1 MAGIIPQISSLAA
14 PLPAF
19 HTGRMQRKR
28 VLADIGERG
37 WLERLAERLRGAA
50 NHRLQVPIGDDAAV
64 LAPTRGM
71 SLVMTSDAFIE
82 GTHFKRSWLGWR
94 GLARRAVLA
103 AASDVTAMG
112 GEPVGFLVS
121 LGIPSR
127 VRIDHLD
134 AFTQGL
140 AEMASE
146 FGLVPLGGDTVRS
159 PRVMV
164 DVMVVGEARR
174 EEVLLQT
181 GASPGDA
188 LWVSSTLGR
197 CRALVELKSTAP
209 RGFPHLDH
217 PLWSPPAR
225 WPLLPAL
232 RKALPL
238 RALTDLSD
246 GLAVDLTKVLR
257 RSGLGAEIHLD
268 RLPIDPF
275 VIEQAKELQFK
286 PHEYA
291 FLGGEDYELLV
302 VEAGDNQSAD
312 RIDLD
317 GVPLTRIGKVTSS
330 AKGVE
335 THLHGKRKRI
345 RSKGFE
351 HFA

>member
-1 MAGIIPQISSLAA
+1 
-14 PLPAF
+14 
-19 HTGRMQRKR
+19 MQRKR

-37 WLERLAERLRGAA
+37 WLEHLAERLSGAP
-50 NHRLQVPIGDDAAV
+50 RDCLQVPIGDDAAV
-64 LAPTRGM
+64 LAPPQGK
-71 SLVMTSDAFIE
+71 SLVLTSDAFIE
-82 GTHFKRSWLGWR
+82 GTHFRRSWLGWS

-112 GEPVGFLVS
+112 GRPVGFLVS
-121 LGIPSR
+121 IGIPSR
-127 VRIDHLD
+127 VRIDHLE
-134 AFTQGL
+134 AFTDGL
-140 AEMASE
+140 VEVSTE
-146 FGLVPLGGDTVRS
+146 FGLIPLGGDTVRS
-159 PRVMV
+159 PRVML
-164 DVMVVGEARR
+164 DVMVVGEVKR

-188 LWVSSTLGR
+188 LWVSAALGR
-197 CRALVELKSTAP
+197 CQALVELKSARP
-209 RGFPHLDH
+209 RGFPNLDH
-217 PLWSPPAR
+217 PLWNPRAR

-232 RKALPL
+232 RKALPV

-257 RSGLGAEIHLD
+257 RSGLGAVIHLD

-275 VIEQAKELQFK
+275 VIEQAKELDLK

-291 FLGGEDYELLV
+291 FLGGEDFELLV
-302 VEAGDNQSAD
+302 VEAGDSQSAD

-335 THLHGKRKRI
+335 THLHGKQKRI
-345 RSKGFE
+345 RSKGFV

>member
-1 MAGIIPQISSLAA
+1 MG
-14 PLPAF
+14 
-19 HTGRMQRKR
+19 
-28 VLADIGERG
+28 AD
-37 WLERLAERLRGAA
+37 
-50 NHRLQVPIGDDAAV
+50 NHRLLVPIGDDAAV
-64 LAPTRGM
+64 LAQSQGT
-71 SLVMTSDAFIE
+71 SLALTSDAFIE
-82 GTHFKRSWLGWR
+82 GTHFKRSWLGWK

-112 GEPVGFLVS
+112 GVPVGFLVS
-121 LGIPSR
+121 LGVPPRIPIES
-127 VRIDHLD
+127 LD
-134 AFTQGL
+134 SFAQGL
-140 AEMASE
+140 VEVASE
-146 FGLVPLGGDTVRS
+146 FGLIPLGGDTVRS
-159 PRVMV
+159 PGVMV
-164 DVMVVGEARR
+164 DVMVVGEVKR

-188 LWVSSTLGR
+188 LWVSAALGR
-197 CRALVELKSTAP
+197 CRALVELKSAKP
-209 RGFPHLDH
+209 RGFPNLDH
-217 PLWSPPAR
+217 PLWGPPAR

-257 RSGLGAEIHLD
+257 KSGLGAVIHLD

-275 VIEQAKELQFK
+275 VIERAKELQHK

-291 FLGGEDYELLV
+291 FLGGEDFELLV
-302 VEAGDNQSAD
+302 VEAGDSQSTD
-312 RIDLD
+312 RIDLN
-317 GVPLTRIGKVTSS
+317 GVPLTRIGKVTAS

-345 RSKGFE
+345 PSKGFE